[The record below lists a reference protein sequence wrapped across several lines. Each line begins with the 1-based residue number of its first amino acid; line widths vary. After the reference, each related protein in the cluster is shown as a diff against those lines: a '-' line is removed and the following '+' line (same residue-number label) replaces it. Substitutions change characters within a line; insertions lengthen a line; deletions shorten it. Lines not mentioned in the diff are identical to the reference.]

1 MNTQDP
7 SRGSLNFSTSLHVMG
22 MQPIWRT
29 KPKKI
34 SLPGIEIYS
43 HVKQNLVLFSK
54 LAAFPRT
61 CMGSIFHIVPSTF
74 QWNLDGFYADC
85 NPTSSS
91 YPSLYIFPLPLT
103 GRSVAINTCTYDTRL
118 QSIHATTTKVKKK
131 ERERERE
138 REKALWKNPKGPP
151 QPLSFFVFGDAINI
165 KFAQNK
171 RVSRLWFHG

>member
-7 SRGSLNFSTSLHVMG
+7 SRGSLNFSTPSIDPLHVMG

-91 YPSLYIFPLPLT
+91 YTSLYIFPLPLT

-138 REKALWKNPKGPP
+138 RESTLEEPKGAASAT
-151 QPLSFFVFGDAINI
+151 QFLCI
-165 KFAQNK
+165 
-171 RVSRLWFHG
+171 RRRH